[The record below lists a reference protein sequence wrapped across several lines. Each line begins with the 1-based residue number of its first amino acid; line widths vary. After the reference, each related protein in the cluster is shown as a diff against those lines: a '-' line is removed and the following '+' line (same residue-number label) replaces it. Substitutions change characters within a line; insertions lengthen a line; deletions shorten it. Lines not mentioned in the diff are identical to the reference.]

1 MAEQRIL
8 KGIYKEG
15 TVVASAII
23 EPEGNARLMVKGAE
37 PKDSKDESFTK
48 QLKTIAS
55 KCKKELADAKSVEI
69 CAVLAANA
77 EMAEHVSIPPETLK
91 EMGVTRILLLDAEC
105 GLPIRVCDDDTAPV
119 SLAYESLRAAGDLKE
134 QPGCVEIADR
144 YTRKLY
150 KDLNPGERKVFEAVV
165 QMAGRGLMKIVCLE
179 DETLKMALALKDFPP
194 ARARSVIVP
203 LGDLGKEITGGATI
217 EKVAKKLEVAR
228 GG

>member
-37 PKDSKDESFTK
+37 PKEPKDEAFTK

-69 CAVLAANA
+69 CAVLSSAGL
-77 EMAEHVSIPPETLK
+77 AEHVAIPPETLK
-91 EMGVTRILLLDAEC
+91 EMGIARVLLLDAEC

-134 QPGCVEIADR
+134 QPGCVEIGDGYA
-144 YTRKLY
+144 RKVY
-150 KDLNPGERKVFEAVV
+150 KDLSPGERKVFEAVV
-165 QMAGRGLMKIVCLE
+165 QLAGRGLMKIVCLE

-194 ARARSVIVP
+194 ARARSVVVP
-203 LGDLGKEITGGATI
+203 LGALGKEITGGATI